1 MHNFIAGVMNS
12 AFLTFELQ
20 SEASS
25 RANNPQT
32 HGIHYAHKPSKI
44 SVLDIIVPDT
54 RYTSTERIKNSFQ
67 VGCIIYAS
75 L

>member
-12 AFLTFELQ
+12 AFLTLELQ
-20 SEASS
+20 SEASN
-25 RANNPQT
+25 RAHNPQT

-54 RYTSTERIKNSFQ
+54 RYTERIKNSFQ
-67 VGCIIYAS
+67 VGCIIYAT